1 MFLMKRFVN
10 NVSIALYTQKRKKA
24 MTKIFKYF
32 KAREWFMVGIN
43 TVFIVA
49 QVWLDLKLPEYMSE
63 ITKLT
68 QTQGSSMSDVWLNGG
83 YMLLCALGSVVSALV
98 VGFFAAKIAASFSQ
112 RLRSLMY
119 NKVASFSM
127 EEISRFS
134 TSSLITRSTN
144 DISQVQFLMVMG
156 LQLIIKAPVMAIWAV
171 TKIYGKGAEWS
182 YITAS
187 GVLFVFIMVVLLM
200 IFVMPKFKKM
210 QTLTDSITRE
220 ARENLTGLRV
230 IRAYNANVYQE
241 AKFDKANNELTS
253 TQLFTSRAMSIM
265 MPIMSVMMSGLS
277 LAIYWIG
284 AYLINAANIM
294 DKIDIFSNMVVFSQY
309 SMQVIMAFMMLVMMF
324 IMLPRA
330 QVSAQRINEV
340 LETEPHIIDGNVTD
354 GIEGLFGEVEFK
366 NVSFT
371 YPDSTEPVLENIC
384 FKVNQGETLAFI
396 GSTGSGKSTLVN
408 LIPRFYDAS
417 DGEVLVDGVDVKDY
431 VLESLLNKIGYVSQ
445 RAVLFQGTVNS
456 NIAFGD
462 NGRNESTEEGVA
474 WAVDIAQA
482 KDFITDME
490 GEYKA
495 DIARDGTNVS
505 GGQKQRISIARAIY
519 RKPEIYIFD
528 DSFSALDY
536 KTDRAL
542 RTALKKQTTGV
553 TNIIVA
559 QRIGTI
565 MDADHIIVLD
575 EGKVVG
581 RGTHRQLLEECS
593 VYKEIAMSQLSE
605 EELAS

>member
-1 MFLMKRFVN
+1 
-10 NVSIALYTQKRKKA
+10 